1 MSEEN
6 KKIIDLKDLPVV
18 DFDAWTKQ
26 FAHYT
31 PEQLA
36 EKIQRGELGV
46 AEAREED

>member
-26 FAHYT
+26 FSKYLIK
-31 PEQLA
+31 EIA